1 MIAKIRINK
10 NNLQHVKA
18 VFEILAIREGKE
30 TAIAELGEVA
40 EQNADAWEAELSEK
54 VILVKEW
61 QPDLQVQIGE
71 HYTHNDNTYVVIQ
84 AHTTQADWQPQD
96 VPALFLLKP
105 KVNQGETYPQWVQ
118 PVGSHD
124 AYNIGDRV
132 TFEGSNYES
141 LINGNVWSPTAYPQG
156 WQQID

>member
-1 MIAKIRINK
+1 MSAKIIFNK
-10 NNLQHVKA
+10 NNEQELKT
-18 VFEILAIREGKE
+18 VFEVLAIRRGVQS
-30 TAIAELGEVA
+30 TIAELGEVA

-54 VILVKEW
+54 VILVKPW

-105 KVNQGETYPQWVQ
+105 KVNQGEDYPQWVQ

-124 AYNIGDRV
+124 SYQLGSRV
-132 TFEGSNYES
+132 SYEGKNYES
-141 LINGNVWSPTAYPQG
+141 IIDNNVWSPLVYG
-156 WQQID
+156 WVEIN